1 MVGTGGAEVNP
12 QQGVAGGTG
21 AEEVLVETTG
31 VEHRQDYSETE
42 WLEGGDIPIHQSNGR
57 KCRRRFATM
66 IRRLFGGHPQIRRLF
81 GGHPQIQNDWY
92 SVDVIPVSC
101 GVLHTLDDL
110 CVCGGLDVRHVPDDL
125 CYPDGLDVRFV
136 SAGDH
141 RIWKTGE
148 WWLGAFAHG
157 EW

>member
-12 QQGVAGGTG
+12 QEGMAGGMG
-21 AEEVLVETTG
+21 AEEVLVEMTG

-42 WLEGGDIPIHQSNGR
+42 WLEGGDIPTHPSNGR
-57 KCRRRFATM
+57 KC
-66 IRRLFGGHPQIRRLF
+66 
-81 GGHPQIQNDWY
+81 HPQIQNDWY

-101 GVLHTLDDL
+101 CILLRTLDDL
-110 CVCGGLDVRHVPDDL
+110 CVCGGLDVRHVPDDP